1 MSKIFVEYQ
10 ILPQHRPAYSKWVEV
25 VTALCPQL
33 EVYEGS
39 DQPGL
44 FVEMWEGATQ
54 EDYRVMKA
62 HRLHK
67 ETSKDISSLDAAG
80 WVHVDWSALNDWVQG
95 GPAKI
100 HIWHFV
106 KVR

>member
-10 ILPQHRPAYSKWVEV
+10 ILPQYRPAYSAWVGKV
-25 VTALCPQL
+25 RAVCPQL

-44 FVEMWEGATQ
+44 YVEMWEGVSQ
-54 EDYRVMKA
+54 DDYRRMKA
-62 HRLHK
+62 IR
-67 ETSKDISSLDAAG
+67 KDKAGNVENHLPMAAD
-80 WVHVDWSALNDWVQG
+80 WAQVDWSPLAEWVQG
-95 GPAKI
+95 GESKI